1 MKTKYLILISV
12 LVSTMTFAQLTS
24 VSPNQGAQGQTLSLL
39 VSGNIGWSA
48 IFYNCSPSTGSCT
61 PYFKLIEDAAGG
73 GAGNELFGTII
84 SSGNIEISIPAFQPI
99 GPYDVVVNSCNSV
112 GVPTIYTM
120 PNSFYIGSITSID
133 EQATQK
139 ELLIVTDLLGR
150 KTKTPTKNEPFLH
163 IYNDGTVEKRII
175 LNK

>member
-24 VSPNQGAQGQTLSLL
+24 VSPNQAAQGQTLSLL
-39 VSGNIGWSA
+39 VSGNIGWTSA
-48 IFYNCSPSTGSCT
+48 SASVAGGICF
-61 PYFKLIEDAAGG
+61 PYFKLIEDDAAGG
-73 GAGNELFGTII
+73 GAGNDVVGTIT
-84 SSGNIEISIPAFQPI
+84 SPGNIDISIPAFQPI
-99 GPYDVVVNSCNSV
+99 GPYDVEVRSCLNGAS
-112 GVPTIYTM
+112 TIYTM
-120 PNSFYIGSITSID
+120 PNSFYIGTATSID

-163 IYNDGTVEKRII
+163 IYNDGTVEKRIVI
-175 LNK
+175 E